1 MSYAV
6 DMHSELYEAGTKG
19 LKDGT
24 ISKAIQYS
32 EALHRIRKILTDDHA
47 TELRASVESESAAQ
61 NIKALIAKYV
71 RKNHMSVSGVESLS
85 DLVDRLYDD
94 MLGFSLLTV
103 YIYDP
108 SVEEINVNRWDDI
121 EILYAGGRYV
131 KLKEKF
137 PSPMHCSDLA
147 KRMALLG
154 NVVVDAAKPVAD
166 SFITRGVRIH
176 VELPP
181 VIDPDA
187 GAAFS
192 IRKQSS
198 KNFTREDYLRSGT
211 ATEEILDFVQ
221 LAANHG
227 ISIGIAGPTYS
238 GKTTDVNYVVN
249 GIPFSKRIFCVEE
262 DSRELNFVKRDA
274 EDKVISR
281 VIHTK
286 TRRSDDVK
294 LDVDPSVLAR
304 AALRV
309 HPDIVVMAEMR
320 GKEAIVVQEAGRTGQ
335 QIFTT
340 FHADSAYDAY
350 TRYQSMC
357 VSAQSGFTPDQLLEF
372 CYQSIPIMCFKEIL
386 EDGRR
391 KFTQIVEAV
400 KTGDGYKIV
409 PIFEYIVTGHE
420 RDKKGLVTK
429 TIGVDRQIN
438 FISDA
443 LAYRMLKRGA
453 DLKEL
458 RRFARPDYD
467 PKDDKLLQR
476 GDDLTELR
484 SLEPELKEELKKGG
498 C

>member
-6 DMHSELYEAGTKG
+6 DMHSELYETGARG
-19 LKDGT
+19 LKEGA

-32 EALHRIRKILTDDHA
+32 DALHRIRKTLTDDHA
-47 TELRASVESESAAQ
+47 TELRASVESETAAQ
-61 NIKALIAKYV
+61 NVKSLIAKYV
-71 RKNHMSVSGVESLS
+71 RKLHMSVSGIDSLS
-85 DLVDRLYDD
+85 SLVDRLYDD

-108 SVEEINVNRWDDI
+108 NVEEINVNSWRDI
-121 EILYAGGRYV
+121 EILYSGGRYI
-131 KLKEKF
+131 KLKETF
-137 PSPMHCSDLA
+137 PSPTHCADLA

-154 NVVVDAAKPVAD
+154 NVVVDTAKPIAD

-192 IRKQSS
+192 IWKQSS
-198 KNFTREDYLRSGT
+198 KKFCRADYLRSGT
-211 ATEEILDFVQ
+211 ATEDILDFIQ

-227 ISIGIAGPTYS
+227 ISIGFAGPTGS
-238 GKTTDVNYVVN
+238 GKTTDLNFVVN
-249 GIPFSKRIFCVEE
+249 GIPSNKRIFCVEE
-262 DSRELNFVKRDA
+262 DSRELDFVKCDG
-274 EDKVISR
+274 EGSVISR
-281 VIHTK
+281 VVHTK
-286 TRRSDDVK
+286 TRRSDDAR
-294 LDVDPSVLAR
+294 LEVDPTMLAR
-304 AALRV
+304 AALRI

-335 QIFTT
+335 QLFTT
-340 FHADSAYDAY
+340 FHADSAPDAY

-357 VSAQSGFTPDQLLEF
+357 VSAQSGFTPEQLLEF
-372 CYQSIPIMCFKEIL
+372 CYQSIPLMCFKETL

-400 KTGDGYKIV
+400 KTQDGYRII
-409 PIFEYIVTGHE
+409 PIFEYTVTGHE
-420 RDKKGLVTK
+420 RDELGLITK
-429 TIGVDRQIN
+429 TIGVDKKIN
-438 FISDA
+438 FISDS

-453 DLKEL
+453 DLSEL
-458 RRFARPDYD
+458 ARFARPDYD
-467 PKDDKLLQR
+467 PA
-476 GDDLTELR
+476 
-484 SLEPELKEELKKGG
+484 KEDAKKEGG